1 MPSKT
6 AALLSAAADIENP
19 KMPLDQHNYK
29 RFEWWGPGWSQG
41 QPHNVVSLN
50 QKHRAPPGRNYVYS
64 NIEYGFFR
72 CTLRGGTM
80 IMQWFDDD
88 KDHPRVRV
96 PATAEAIAAELAT
109 IQLRDEV

>member
-19 KMPLDQHNYK
+19 KMPLDQHNYM
-29 RFEWWGPGWSQG
+29 RFEWWEPGCHHA
-41 QPHNVVSLN
+41 QPHNVISLN
-50 QKHRAPPGRNYVYS
+50 QSHRAPKHCSYDYTTT
-64 NIEYGFFR
+64 EYGYFR
-72 CTLRGGTM
+72 CTLRGDVM